1 MKILVIGLLLFS
13 GWLIYSNVE
22 AGREQAELSQ
32 LRQDVDAL
40 SVQVNGLRQ
49 DLHKYTHPAS
59 IQQRTIEYI
68 LRQGEFTEEAEK

>member
-40 SVQVNGLRQ
+40 SLQVNGLRQ
-49 DLHKYTHPAS
+49 DLQKYTHPAS

-68 LRQGEFTEEAEK
+68 LRQGEFREEAEQ